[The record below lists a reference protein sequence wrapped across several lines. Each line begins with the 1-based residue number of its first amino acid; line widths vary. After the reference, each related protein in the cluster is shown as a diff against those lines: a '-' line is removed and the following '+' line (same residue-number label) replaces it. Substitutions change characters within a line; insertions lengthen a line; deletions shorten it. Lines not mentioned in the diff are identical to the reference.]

1 MGNSAD
7 DTVLMLQK
15 TFNEEALSMTQ
26 VYGWYT
32 RFIGGEMSCDEQPRS
47 GRHSTCR
54 NSDFMKS
61 NFGKKFSKK
70 SYVQTRNICKPF
82 TTEAMR
88 KP

>member
-1 MGNSAD
+1 
-7 DTVLMLQK
+7 
-15 TFNEEALSMTQ
+15 
-26 VYGWYT
+26 
-32 RFIGGEMSCDEQPRS
+32 MSCDEQPRS